1 MYACKDIVA
10 VYWGHLKWLF
20 IYFARMKLTLLDGN
34 YIMGAIQRGIH
45 GGRKTILCIK
55 QQEFSLYIVMQ
66 SKVVVIPR
74 EQMIQS
80 ALNTIKCKVVLV
92 GDACDGEIVT
102 ALASMFD
109 KEKITPQSQR

>member
-1 MYACKDIVA
+1 M
-10 VYWGHLKWLF
+10 
-20 IYFARMKLTLLDGN
+20 DGN
-34 YIMGAIQRGIH
+34 NRIGAIRKGNH
-45 GGRKTILCIK
+45 GVCKSILCIE

-66 SKVVVIPR
+66 SRVVVIPR
-74 EQMIQS
+74 EHMIQS

-92 GDACDGEIVT
+92 GVACDGEIVT